1 MRKTRFGGK
10 HVLSSSTQFL
20 CGLLLKNGLMPILC
34 PGNYNYFICFAFWY
48 SVHGEKDNHLT
59 LRFFCSEDESGAK
72 DKTTGKGGGRGKQQL
87 AASAKPATAANTPPS
102 PRQERAC
109 PQLLGG
115 ARRMPGAHAA
125 AGCAGGGA
133 CTSRCQR

>member
-87 AASAKPATAANTPPS
+87 AASAKPATAANTVAATAGWKEVVRKSKKVSVPS
-102 PRQERAC
+102 NAISRVIGR
-109 PQLLGG
+109 GG
-115 ARRMPGAHAA
+115 SNINAIR
-125 AGCAGGGA
+125 
-133 CTSRCQR
+133 

>member
-20 CGLLLKNGLMPILC
+20 CGLLLKNGLIPILC

-72 DKTTGKGGGRGKQQL
+72 DKTTSKGGGRGKQQL
-87 AASAKPATAANTPPS
+87 AALAKPATAANTVASTAGWKEVVRKSKKVSMPS
-102 PRQERAC
+102 NAISCVININAIR
-109 PQLLGG
+109 
-115 ARRMPGAHAA
+115 
-125 AGCAGGGA
+125 
-133 CTSRCQR
+133 